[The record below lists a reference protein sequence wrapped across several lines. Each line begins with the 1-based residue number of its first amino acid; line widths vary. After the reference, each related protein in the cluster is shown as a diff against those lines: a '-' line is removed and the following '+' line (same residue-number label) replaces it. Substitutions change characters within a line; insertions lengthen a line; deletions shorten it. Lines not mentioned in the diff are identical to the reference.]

1 MAYDVIILGGGPG
14 GYYAAEQCG
23 GAGLKTL
30 SIEGRAYGGTCLN
43 EGCIPTK
50 TLLYSAKIYNYGKT
64 GSHYG
69 VYCDNPSVK

>member
-23 GAGLKTL
+23 HAGLKTL

-43 EGCIPTK
+43 EG
-50 TLLYSAKIYNYGKT
+50 
-64 GSHYG
+64 
-69 VYCDNPSVK
+69 